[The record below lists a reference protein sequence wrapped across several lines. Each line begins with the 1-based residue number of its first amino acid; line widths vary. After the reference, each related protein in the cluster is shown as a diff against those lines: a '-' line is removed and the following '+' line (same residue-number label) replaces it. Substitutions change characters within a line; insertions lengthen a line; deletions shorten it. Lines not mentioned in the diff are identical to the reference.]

1 MATAPTTT
9 PAPAAEAEKPTTLEE
24 MAKKLGGVKEKI
36 VEHLSSQERWNWYD
50 VAVLLLGT
58 NKAVAEITGK
68 LNEASAKRYTEA
80 EKAHAA
86 ALNAQREG
94 ALVGTA
100 ITQSHLAR

>member
-9 PAPAAEAEKPTTLEE
+9 PTPAEAEKPTALEE
-24 MAKKLGGVKEKI
+24 MAKKLGGAKEKI

-58 NKAVAEITGK
+58 NKAVAEITAK
-68 LNEASAKRYTEA
+68 LSDESTKRYAKA
-80 EKAHAA
+80 EKAHLA

-94 ALVGTA
+94 ALAGTA
-100 ITQSHLAR
+100 TTTTQQATR